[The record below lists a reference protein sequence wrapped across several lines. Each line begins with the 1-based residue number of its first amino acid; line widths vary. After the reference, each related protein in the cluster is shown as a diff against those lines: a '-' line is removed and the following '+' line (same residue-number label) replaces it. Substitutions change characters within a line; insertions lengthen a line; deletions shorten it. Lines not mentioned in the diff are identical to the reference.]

1 MRDFGTATG
10 ETTPS
15 GDNAD
20 WVTMRRFL
28 PYLWPKNRPDLRLR
42 IALATLLVIAAKA
55 VTLALP
61 FAYAGAVDAMAADGD
76 GLLWPALS
84 LVLAYAAGRFGAVL
98 FEQFRNIAFNRVS
111 QDAVRSLAE
120 DVFTRL
126 HQLSLRFHLSRRT
139 GEITRIMERGTRSIG
154 TMLYF
159 LLFNILPTVIELTV
173 VAVVF
178 YTLFG
183 WELLLATAIT
193 VVAFVWSTQ
202 AITEWRVKLRK
213 EMNDLDGTAMARAV
227 DSLLNYETV
236 KFFGAEAREQ
246 RRYAETATAYSEA
259 AIKTENSLG
268 ALNIVQALIMNLLMG
283 FAMGFTVWG
292 WSQGRLS
299 PGDLVLVNTYLL
311 QLFRPLDM
319 LGFVYRSIRQGLIDM
334 ADMFALL
341 DREVEVADAPGAP
354 ALLVRRP
361 MVTFENVSFGYEPD
375 RQILHNLSF
384 EAPAGASVALVGPS
398 GAGKSTIG
406 RLLFRFYDP
415 WSGRIC
421 IDGQDIAAVTQTSLR
436 QSIGIVPQDSVL
448 FNDTI
453 GYNIGY
459 GLDNPGED
467 AIRQAAEDAAI
478 WPFIAALP
486 QGLATEVGE
495 RGLKLSGGEKQ
506 RVAIARTLL
515 KNPPILLLDEA
526 TSALDSRTEQDIL
539 ATLKRVSAN
548 RTTIAIAHRL
558 STIADADIIN
568 VMEAGRIVESG
579 SHAAL
584 LKRDGLY
591 ADMWNRQLSEE
602 PETVA

>member
-183 WELLLATAIT
+183 WELLLATALT

-213 EMNDLDGTAMARAV
+213 EMNDLDGQAMARAV

-236 KFFGAEAREQ
+236 KYFSAEERELLDL
-246 RRYAETATAYSEA
+246 YEEIA
-259 AIKTENSLG
+259 AGEDL
-268 ALNIVQALIMNLLMG
+268 ALDME
-283 FAMGFTVWG
+283 
-292 WSQGRLS
+292 LS
-299 PGDLVLVNTYLL
+299 PGDIQWLN
-311 QLFRPLDM
+311 
-319 LGFVYRSIRQGLIDM
+319 
-334 ADMFALL
+334 
-341 DREVEVADAPGAP
+341 
-354 ALLVRRP
+354 
-361 MVTFENVSFGYEPD
+361 NH
-375 RQILHNLSF
+375 QILHSRTRFDDYPDTQRRRWL
-384 EAPAGASVALVGPS
+384 L
-398 GAGKSTIG
+398 
-406 RLLFRFYDP
+406 RLWLNFDERDRFSETY
-415 WSGRIC
+415 GFY
-421 IDGQDIAAVTQTSLR
+421 GIAR
-436 QSIGIVPQDSVL
+436 D
-448 FNDTI
+448 D
-453 GYNIGY
+453 
-459 GLDNPGED
+459 
-467 AIRQAAEDAAI
+467 QAA
-478 WPFIAALP
+478 
-486 QGLATEVGE
+486 
-495 RGLKLSGGEKQ
+495 
-506 RVAIARTLL
+506 
-515 KNPPILLLDEA
+515 
-526 TSALDSRTEQDIL
+526 
-539 ATLKRVSAN
+539 AN
-548 RTTIAIAHRL
+548 A
-558 STIADADIIN
+558 
-568 VMEAGRIVESG
+568 
-579 SHAAL
+579 
-584 LKRDGLY
+584 
-591 ADMWNRQLSEE
+591 
-602 PETVA
+602 